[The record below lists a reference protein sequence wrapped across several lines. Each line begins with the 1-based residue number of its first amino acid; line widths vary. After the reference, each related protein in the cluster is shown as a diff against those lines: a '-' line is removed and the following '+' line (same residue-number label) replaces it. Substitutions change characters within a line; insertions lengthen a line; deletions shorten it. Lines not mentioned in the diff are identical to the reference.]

1 LILNQGG
8 ELMDCIFCKI
18 INGDI
23 PSNKIY
29 EDDKVLAFH
38 DISKAAPIHFLVIPK
53 EHISSMN
60 EINEGNSEIIAHIF
74 VVINKLVKELNIHET
89 GYRIINNCGKD
100 GGQTVNHIH
109 FHIMGQRE
117 LKWPPG

>member
-1 LILNQGG
+1 
-8 ELMDCIFCKI
+8 MDCIFCKI

-38 DISKAAPIHFLVIPK
+38 DISKEAPVHFLVIPK
-53 EHISSMN
+53 EHICSIN
-60 EINEGNSEIIAHIF
+60 EINEKNSDIISHIF
-74 VVINKLVKELNIHET
+74 LIINKIVKELSISET

-109 FHIMGQRE
+109 FHVMGQRE

>member
-1 LILNQGG
+1 
-8 ELMDCIFCKI
+8 MDCIFCKI
-18 INGDI
+18 VNGDI

-38 DISKAAPIHFLVIPK
+38 DISPEAPIHFLVIPK
-53 EHISSMN
+53 EHIKSAN
-60 EINEGNSEIIAHIF
+60 DINEKNSHIISHIF
-74 VVINKLVKELNIHET
+74 LVINKLVRELNIAET
-89 GYRIINNCGKD
+89 GYRIVNNCGKD

-109 FHIMGQRE
+109 FHVLGQRD

>member
-1 LILNQGG
+1 
-8 ELMDCIFCKI
+8 MDCIFCKI
-18 INGDI
+18 INNEI

-38 DISKAAPIHFLVIPK
+38 DINKEAPIHFLVIPK
-53 EHISSMN
+53 EHIQSVN
-60 EINEGNSEIIAHIF
+60 EINSKNSDIISHIF
-74 VVINKLVKELNIHET
+74 VVINKIVKDLGIAES
-89 GYRIINNCGKD
+89 GYRIVNNCGKD

-109 FHIMGQRE
+109 FHVLGQRD

>member
-1 LILNQGG
+1 
-8 ELMDCIFCKI
+8 MDCIFCKI
-18 INGDI
+18 INNEI

-38 DISKAAPIHFLVIPK
+38 DINKEAPIHFLVIPK
-53 EHISSMN
+53 EHIQSAN
-60 EINEGNSEIIAHIF
+60 EINSKNADIISHIF
-74 VVINKLVKELNIHET
+74 VVINKIVKELGISET
-89 GYRIINNCGKD
+89 GYRIVNNCGKD

-109 FHIMGQRE
+109 FHVLGQRD